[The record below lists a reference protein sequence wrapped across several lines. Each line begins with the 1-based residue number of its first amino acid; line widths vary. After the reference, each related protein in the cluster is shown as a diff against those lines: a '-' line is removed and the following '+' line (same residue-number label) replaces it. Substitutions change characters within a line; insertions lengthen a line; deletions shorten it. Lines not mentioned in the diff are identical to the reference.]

1 MKSNHNPTVLD
12 KINSL
17 RFPQDVK
24 ELRKLSI
31 LELQIWI
38 SSLDPRLLV
47 YMAQTE
53 EYSKFIYWHYLLP
66 LRFKRMMYRI
76 KRMVGF

>member
-1 MKSNHNPTVLD
+1 MLD

-53 EYSKFIYWHYLLP
+53 DYQRFIKWHYLVP
-66 LRFKRMMYRI
+66 LRI
-76 KRMVGF
+76 KRMLYRIRNMFRPWL